1 MTDNT
6 TDFTI
11 TPSDGTAN
19 LRASVYALAAAVGVV
34 LVAYGVAT
42 ETEVAGWLGI
52 VSALINVAVGAL
64 AYRNTQ
70 AASLPGTRT
79 Y

>member
-11 TPSDGTAN
+11 TPSD
-19 LRASVYALAAAVGVV
+19 
-34 LVAYGVAT
+34 
-42 ETEVAGWLGI
+42 WLGI

-64 AYRNTQ
+64 AYRNTA

>member
-34 LVAYGVAT
+34 LVTYGVAT
-42 ETEVAGWLGI
+42 ETEVAG
-52 VSALINVAVGAL
+52 
-64 AYRNTQ
+64 
-70 AASLPGTRT
+70 
-79 Y
+79 